1 MKVRVD
7 DKRSLGA
14 DEMHL
19 YTDFAI
25 AGQDAFA
32 LVACMGTL

>member
-1 MKVRVD
+1 MIND
-7 DKRSLGA
+7 PGEPS
-14 DEMHL
+14 ETHL
-19 YTDFAI
+19 YTDFAM